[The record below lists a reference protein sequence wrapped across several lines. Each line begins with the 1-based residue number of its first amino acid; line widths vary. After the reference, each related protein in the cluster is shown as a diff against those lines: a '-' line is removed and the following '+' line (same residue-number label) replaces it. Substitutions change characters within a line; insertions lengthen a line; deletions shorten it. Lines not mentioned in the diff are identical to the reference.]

1 MFGSATLRSLQ
12 ARGWNAFCG
21 LNSAR
26 IGYDD
31 VDVQSRQF
39 TSETGQP
46 LLSSVRAPILNV
58 KILAFDIV
66 ELAKAGSKSL
76 IVGLA
81 VVIGP
86 VIGRK
91 RRSCWLPGNVED
103 KRYRLTV

>member
-1 MFGSATLRSLQ
+1 MRSLQ

-46 LLSSVRAPILNV
+46 LLSSVRAPIFNV

-66 ELAKAGSKSL
+66 ELAKAGSVML
-76 IVGLA
+76 RI
-81 VVIGP
+81 
-86 VIGRK
+86 
-91 RRSCWLPGNVED
+91 NV
-103 KRYRLTV
+103 TG